1 MVIMGEPT
9 VYLPF
14 YRSTIQDTPARC
26 RIRST
31 ERWRKRSWLRG
42 WPKSNKTIF
51 IFLVN
56 ILLVYF
62 YVIEIKL
69 SVITSVPLKGY
80 LIYAGCQ
87 RYLNYFFAPVGLFLK
102 SKLRLFLTVDI

>member
-26 RIRST
+26 SISIICKA
-31 ERWRKRSWLRG
+31 EQY
-42 WPKSNKTIF
+42 KSNKTIF

-87 RYLNYFFAPVGLFLK
+87 RYLNYFSLQLDC
-102 SKLRLFLTVDI
+102 S